1 MRRRA
6 ACIALLLSYAVVC
19 PAAPQS
25 GEDVRWL
32 EVRSPHFSVIS
43 NADERL
49 VRGTAAQFEQFR
61 EVFLAAMPGMRVDSG
76 TPLVILAVKDEKT
89 LKSVLPE
96 SWERRSTARTGG
108 FFLRGLGKNY
118 VVLRLDAVGDTPY
131 HIIYHEYAHN
141 LMILNY
147 GVVPI
152 WLSEGLAEF
161 FGHTVI
167 SAREAVVGV
176 RSSSELALLRKTPLL
191 PLETLFAVDY
201 SSPYYGEENKT
212 NIFYAQSW
220 ALTHFLMM
228 SDQGARRSQIAEFL
242 RLLEQD
248 VPSAD
253 AAARVFGDLAVLA
266 RQLDAYIRQ
275 NAFSSLRVPPS
286 RALGTG
292 ADDSSYAVREIPLAE
307 SLAIRADI
315 LLHNDRF
322 AEARK
327 LLGEALWLNPDL
339 PLANESMGFLLFRQG
354 DRAGAE
360 KWFAA
365 AAELDSLNALAHFY
379 HALAMAREG
388 EEIGDFEATEK
399 HLRRAIQLNPD
410 FAAAYS
416 MLALA
421 YATQDTR
428 LEEAL
433 RLARHAVELE
443 PGTLEH
449 QLRVGSVL
457 LRMERVEEARRIA
470 QRVAAAA
477 KSEED
482 RAAAAEFLE
491 QIRKFQEF
499 LAQKEKYEKQVAA
512 EQKSLDERRLQ
523 RTAPPTNPPLPTPSR
538 PLGTQPPSPGD
549 VNVSVEGT
557 ILATACP
564 GGNSLDLTIV
574 AGGLS
579 PRPVEQSGATFKL
592 HSANYLNIEFYGA
605 EWQPPKDF
613 QPCKHLVGLRARV
626 TYRVTLSQP
635 VANEILSIEV
645 KK

>member
-6 ACIALLLSYAVVC
+6 TCIALLLSYVMVC
-19 PAAPQS
+19 SAAPRS

-43 NADERL
+43 NADELLARA
-49 VRGTAAQFEQFR
+49 TASQFEQFR

-96 SWERRSTARTGG
+96 YWEKRSTARTGG

-118 VVLRLDAVGDTPY
+118 IVLRLDAVGDTPY

-141 LMILNY
+141 LMNMNY
-147 GVVPI
+147 GIVPV

-167 SAREAVVGV
+167 NAREAVVGV
-176 RSSSELALLRKTPLL
+176 RSANELALLGKTNLL
-191 PLETLFAVDY
+191 ALETFFAVDY

-212 NIFYAQSW
+212 TVFYAQSW
-220 ALTHFLMM
+220 ALTHYLMM
-228 SDQGARRSQIAEFL
+228 SDQGARRPQITGFL

-248 VPSAD
+248 VATTD
-253 AAARVFGDLAVLA
+253 AASRAFGDLAVLA
-266 RQLDAYIRQ
+266 RQLNAYVHQRVF
-275 NAFSSLRVPPS
+275 ASLRVP
-286 RALGTG
+286 RHAT
-292 ADDSSYAVREIPLAE
+292 ADYSSYFLREIPLAE

-322 AEARK
+322 TEARK
-327 LLGEALWLNPDL
+327 LLDDALWLNPDL
-339 PLANESMGFLLFRQG
+339 PLANESMGFLLFSQG

-365 AAELDSLNALAHFY
+365 AAELDSQNALAHFY

-410 FAAAYS
+410 FAPAYS

-433 RLARHAVELE
+433 GLARRAVELE
-443 PGTLEH
+443 PGAFEH
-449 QLRVGSVL
+449 QLRVGNVL
-457 LRMERVEEARRIA
+457 LRMERADEAQRIA

-477 KSEED
+477 KTEAD
-482 RAAAAEFLE
+482 RAAAAALLE
-491 QIRKFQEF
+491 QVRKVKEF
-499 LAQKEKYEKQVAA
+499 AAQKEKYERQMAA
-512 EQKSLDERRLQ
+512 EQKALEERRLQ
-523 RTAPPTNPPLPTPSR
+523 RAAPATNR
-538 PLGTQPPSPGD
+538 RDAGQAAAPGD
-549 VNVSVEGT
+549 ANVSLEGN
-557 ILATACP
+557 IRSVDCP
-564 GGNSLDLTIV
+564 SGNALDLTLEHS
-574 AGGLS
+574 GGTLH
-579 PRPVEQSGATFKL
+579 L
-592 HSANYLNIEFYGA
+592 HSTNYLNIEYYGA

-613 QPCKHLVGLRARV
+613 EPCKDLAGLRARV
-626 TYRVTLSQP
+626 TYRVVTGQSF
-635 VANEILSIEV
+635 AGEILAIEV

>member
-6 ACIALLLSYAVVC
+6 TYIALLLSCAVAGS
-19 PAAPQS
+19 AAPRS

-49 VRGTAAQFEQFR
+49 ARATAAQFEQFR

-96 SWERRSTARTGG
+96 NWEKRDSARTGG

-118 VVLRLDAVGDTPY
+118 IVLRLDAVGDTPY
-131 HIIYHEYAHN
+131 HIVYHEYAHN
-141 LMILNY
+141 LMNMNY
-147 GVVPI
+147 GVVPV

-167 SAREAVVGV
+167 NAREAVVGV
-176 RSSSELALLRKTPLL
+176 RSASELALLRKTNLL
-191 PLETLFAVDY
+191 ALETFFAVDY

-212 NIFYAQSW
+212 TVFYAQSW
-220 ALTHFLMM
+220 ALAHYLMM
-228 SDQGARRSQIAEFL
+228 SEQGAHRPQIAGFL

-248 VPSAD
+248 VPTAE
-253 AAARVFGDLAVLA
+253 AAARAFGDLAVLA
-266 RQLDAYIRQ
+266 RQLNAYIHQR
-275 NAFSSLRVPPS
+275 AFSSLRVPR
-286 RALGTG
+286 RATS
-292 ADDSSYAVREIPLAE
+292 DDSNYFLREIPLAE

-315 LLHNDRF
+315 LLHNERL

-327 LLGEALWLNPDL
+327 LLDDALWLNPDL
-339 PLANESMGFLLFRQG
+339 PLASESMGFLLFRQG
-354 DRAGAE
+354 DRPGAE

-365 AAELDSLNALAHFY
+365 ATELDSQNALAHFY

-410 FAAAYS
+410 FAPAYS

-428 LEEAL
+428 LAEAL

-443 PGTLEH
+443 PGALEH

-457 LRMERVEEARRIA
+457 LRMERADEAQRIA

-477 KSEED
+477 KTEED
-482 RAAAAEFLE
+482 RAAAAGFLE
-491 QIRKFQEF
+491 QVRKFQEF
-499 LAQKEKYEKQVAA
+499 AAQKEKYERQVAA
-512 EQKSLDERRLQ
+512 EQKSLEERRLQ
-523 RTAPPTNPPLPTPSR
+523 RTAPSTNPRDT
-538 PLGTQPPSPGD
+538 GQAAAPGD
-549 VNVSVEGT
+549 ANISLEGSILSV
-557 ILATACP
+557 ACP
-564 GGNSLDLTIV
+564 SGNALDMT
-574 AGGLS
+574 
-579 PRPVEQSGATFKL
+579 VERSGATFKL
-592 HSANYLNIEFYGA
+592 HSTNYLNIEFYGA

-613 QPCKHLVGLRARV
+613 QPCKHLAGLRARV
-626 TYRVTLSQP
+626 TYRVTFSQP
-635 VANEILSIEV
+635 VANEIVSIEV
-645 KK
+645 RK